1 MSSSNGK
8 HDVADIT
15 VTSKMMEEAA
25 AKAKATATAAATQNR
40 KILYVLNILT
50 TFLFVGASLGWG
62 PMQLM
67 VRTSWVAFFV
77 RLRVFRLPFF
87 TG

>member
-8 HDVADIT
+8 HDVADIN
-15 VTSKMMEEAA
+15 VTSTKTANIMEEATVA
-25 AKAKATATAAATQNR
+25 AKAPQNR

-67 VRTSWVAFFV
+67 VRTS
-77 RLRVFRLPFF
+77 
-87 TG
+87 

>member
-8 HDVADIT
+8 HDVADIN
-15 VTSKMMEEAA
+15 VTSTKTANIMEEA
-25 AKAKATATAAATQNR
+25 TTAAATATQNR
-40 KILYVLNILT
+40 KVLYVLNILT

-67 VRTSWVAFFV
+67 VRRGWRPSSPSSSP
-77 RLRVFRLPFF
+77 LP
-87 TG
+87 G

>member
-8 HDVADIT
+8 HDVADIN
-15 VTSKMMEEAA
+15 VTTSTKTANIMEEATVA
-25 AKAKATATAAATQNR
+25 AKATTQNR

-67 VRTSWVAFFV
+67 VRTS
-77 RLRVFRLPFF
+77 
-87 TG
+87 